1 MKIDSDKVNHFLAC
15 AAISFTASTVEFCA
29 EYHNA
34 WIAGFIAGMAIG
46 VGKEYGDSCAH
57 GNKWDWSDI
66 GADAVGSIIGA
77 TLGAMFTLFK

>member
-1 MKIDSDKVNHFLAC
+1 MKIATDKVKHFLAC
-15 AAISFTASTVEFCA
+15 AAISFTASTVEFGA

-66 GADAVGSIIGA
+66 GADVVGSIIGA
-77 TLGAMFTLFK
+77 TLGSMFTLFK

>member
-1 MKIDSDKVNHFLAC
+1 MKIATDKVKHFLAC
-15 AAISFTASTVEFCA
+15 AAISFTASTVEFGA

-66 GADAVGSIIGA
+66 GADVVGSIIGA
-77 TLGAMFTLFK
+77 TLGSIFTLFK

>member
-1 MKIDSDKVNHFLAC
+1 MKIATDKVKHFLAC
-15 AAISFTASTVEFCA
+15 AAISFTASTVEFGA

-77 TLGAMFTLFK
+77 TLGSMFTLFK

>member
-1 MKIDSDKVNHFLAC
+1 MKIDSDKVKHFLAC
-15 AAISFTASTVEFCA
+15 AAISFTASTVEFGA

-57 GNKWDWSDI
+57 GTKWDWSDI

-77 TLGAMFTLFK
+77 TLGSMFTLFK

>member
-1 MKIDSDKVNHFLAC
+1 MKIATDKVKHFFFFV
-15 AAISFTASTVEFCA
+15 AISFTASTVEFGA

-66 GADAVGSIIGA
+66 GADVVGSIIGA
-77 TLGAMFTLFK
+77 TLGSMFTLFK

>member
-1 MKIDSDKVNHFLAC
+1 MKIATDKVKHFLAC
-15 AAISFTASTVEFCA
+15 AAISFTASTVEFGA

-46 VGKEYGDSCAH
+46 VGKEYGESCAH

-66 GADAVGSIIGA
+66 GADVVGSIIGA
-77 TLGAMFTLFK
+77 TLGSMFTLFK